1 MAKDFN
7 QLARSGKRR
16 SLDWEG
22 YLMKNENDSAVDCET
37 NYFLLV
43 TRFSSI
49 VYNS

>member
-16 SLDWEG
+16 SLEG